1 MANISLK
8 LFQKAIQKGLKTALF
23 TTSTAAIMLT
33 GSGVLGAAR
42 TVTADGAELAAGTN
56 IGPGAGA
63 FVAGS
68 TLQYTGAF
76 TVTDADVSVRALD
89 LNNFAAGLFSVT
101 GDISLGSVVD
111 TGGANKLAVNIDDG
125 LTLTLTGTGTA
136 AYGANPALLFQGGQA
151 AANNTYTALGNITLG
166 GANAGL
172 TIASD
177 PDVLGPIT
185 LAGNIDGGGII
196 TDNTDA
202 AINGTIGNTN
212 PAAQISIG
220 ASTLSLGG
228 AVIKATT
235 TKLTNAA
242 SVLTLTNANAV
253 LTGAV
258 DNTTG
263 GDDVGVLNLNG
274 ALSQVTGNIGNT
286 NSLATISVGAGT
298 ATLGGAVIKATTT
311 KLTNAASVLTLTNA
325 VLTGAVDNTTGGDN
339 VGVVNL
345 NGALSQVTGNVG
357 NTNSLA
363 TINIGAGVAT
373 LDGAVIK
380 ATTTKL
386 TDDASVLIFTNPVVV
401 TGAID
406 NTGNA
411 NKGVVIFTGASTVT
425 DNIGNTA
432 VLAEVS
438 VGAGLLQIQG
448 GVVKANAINLTDNAS
463 VVTFTGDSTVT
474 GSIGGTELFATVNIG
489 AGITLRA
496 GGSLAAN
503 NIDFGAAS
511 NLEFNGPAGKNY
523 NLIGTIA
530 NGNNA
535 TLNIN
540 AAGTV
545 IANDVSIGTVAQI
558 NIQNNKIFV
567 INAKNAD
574 VDILDAQAISFK
586 GAASRLFLANVSLQM
601 IELSLLKIIY
611 PVLLTVV
618 VS

>member
-1 MANISLK
+1 
-8 LFQKAIQKGLKTALF
+8 
-23 TTSTAAIMLT
+23 MLT

-242 SVLTLTNANAV
+242 SVLTLTNA
-253 LTGAV
+253 
-258 DNTTG
+258 
-263 GDDVGVLNLNG
+263 
-274 ALSQVTGNIGNT
+274 
-286 NSLATISVGAGT
+286 
-298 ATLGGAVIKATTT
+298 
-311 KLTNAASVLTLTNA
+311 

-345 NGALSQVTGNVG
+345 NGALSQVTGNIG